1 MEDIRPFFMKH
12 FYVPVL
18 IFDFILCGFIGWTYE
33 TVITSIAF
41 GRFTDRGVLPVPVL
55 PIYGLFALI
64 LPLIF
69 KREHNPFLIFF
80 GSAVGATVFELAGA
94 YVTEAIWHERLWH
107 YGDWKFNFFDG
118 RISLFS
124 SLIFGGLCLLFVKAI
139 HPFSLYLNRKAQKAF
154 AVSTSVLAAVLIV
167 LCFVLK

>member
-1 MEDIRPFFMKH
+1 MRFLKH
-12 FYVPVL
+12 VPVL
-18 IFDFILCGFIGWTYE
+18 IFDFIVCGFIGWAYE
-33 TVITSIAF
+33 TIITSIAM
-41 GRFTDRGVLPVPVL
+41 GRFTDRGVLPIPVL

-69 KREHNPFLIFF
+69 RREHNAFLVFF
-80 GSAVGATVFELAGA
+80 GSAAGATLFELAGA
-94 YVTEAIWHERLWH
+94 YITEAIWHKRLWH

-139 HPFSLYLNRKAQKAF
+139 HPFSLYLNGKAPKTF
-154 AVSTSVLAAVLIV
+154 AISTATLAAVLIV
-167 LCFVLK
+167 LCFVLR